1 MFKTLKVSSVK
12 TFTLMFSIIF
22 LLNLNYTILKSVR
35 KTLAIAAPGGTASSI
50 PFFELFGVLPAAIFM
65 AWFLSKILKKYSMK
79 KVFLVTLFLFISFF
93 ILFAGIYYPKL
104 ILIQKTTSTPLLLQF
119 ASMSFYVVGE
129 LWKPA
134 LIQILFLGL
143 INFNLSMDQAKNIYP
158 PLMLGASLGA
168 MLAGPITVFCNSTLL
183 WEKFSLSSNIWNH
196 SLIAMMTVVFIT
208 GCLVAI
214 LYRNLC
220 KYFNVTEKSYEK
232 EKKFSLKEALS
243 FFMNSK
249 PLKLMGWIVFAD
261 YIAYSLAEVL
271 FLAVLK
277 LKYPL
282 PQDYCTFMGHLSSW
296 HSALTILFALVI
308 APICLKK
315 IKWVT
320 CAIILPVGLLISE
333 GIFFFFLCGESLSSK
348 IFNLTHSQWLTV
360 VVMIGSALFCVC
372 RAVKYTIF
380 DPCKELAFVSM
391 PGCDRMKGKLVI
403 DGLCAKFGKGASS
416 ATAISLIS
424 LSGSLM
430 ASASLTGI
438 IAIGICLSLIFSTD
452 RLGSELN
459 GKELNPKAT

>member
-1 MFKTLKVSSVK
+1 
-12 TFTLMFSIIF
+12 MFSIIF

-35 KTLAIAAPGGTASSI
+35 KTLAIAAPGGTATSI

-65 AWFLSKILKKYSMK
+65 AWFLSKILKKYSLK
-79 KVFLVTLFLFISFF
+79 KVFLFMLFLFTTFF

-104 ILIQKTTSTPLLLQF
+104 ILLQEKISTPQLLQF
-119 ASMSFYVVGE
+119 ASMSFYVMGE

-143 INFNLSMDQAKNIYP
+143 INYNLTMDQAKSVYP

-168 MLAGPITVFCNSTLL
+168 MLAGPLTVFCNSKLL
-183 WEKFSLSSNIWNH
+183 WTLFPLSINIWNH
-196 SLIAMMTVVFIT
+196 SLIVMMSLVFIT
-208 GCLVAI
+208 GCIVAI
-214 LYRNLC
+214 LFQSLC
-220 KYFNVTEKSYEK
+220 KYFKNTEKSYEK
-232 EKKFSLKEALS
+232 EKKFSLKEAVS
-243 FFMNSK
+243 FFKNSR

-271 FLAVLK
+271 FLGILK
-277 LKYPL
+277 IKYPL

-296 HSALTILFALVI
+296 HSALTILLAIVV
-308 APICLKK
+308 APICLRK

-320 CAIILPVGLLISE
+320 CAIILPVGLLVSE
-333 GIFFFFLCGESLSSK
+333 GVFFFFLCQESLASK
-348 IFNLTHSQWLTV
+348 LFNLTHSQWLTALV
-360 VVMIGSALFCVC
+360 FIGSALFCVC

-391 PGCDRMKGKLVI
+391 PGADRMKGKLVI

-416 ATAISLIS
+416 GAAISLIS
-424 LSGSLM
+424 ISGGLM

-438 IAIGICLSLIFSTD
+438 IAIGICLSLIISTD
-452 RLGSELN
+452 RLGAQLN
-459 GKELNPKAT
+459 GKQLNPVST